1 MNKKPNLYI
10 IAGANGAGK
19 TTSSFSVFPEI
30 LKCREYINADSIAKA
45 ISPFNPDSA
54 AIEAGKIMLS
64 RIGKHIEDKTDFAFE
79 TTLASISLLE
89 IMRKAKS
96 NGYRINVL
104 FFYLK
109 SFEIAYK
116 RVKERVKEG
125 GHSIPRDVIK
135 RRYYRG
141 INNLIN
147 IYLNICDYC
156 SVVDNSGTVPEV
168 IAKIKNNSIQSIII
182 HSESEW
188 NKILAH
194 GKKKL

>member
-64 RIGKHIEDKTDFAFE
+64 RIDKHIEDKTDFAFE

-104 FFYLK
+104 FFYLN

-116 RVKERVKEG
+116 RVKERVKQG

-135 RRYYRG
+135 KRYYRG

-188 NKILAH
+188 NKILAYE
-194 GKKKL
+194 KKK